1 MSGKE
6 TNPTYV
12 ELIDSTYDKI
22 PDHHFNGQ
30 NSEKLK
36 ESQHEDTI
44 PRGFPD
50 NNLTDSLGYEIP
62 KQGRPSGQLQPQR
75 QQHNDLPELP
85 RDTTQRHQ
93 LETKLPNN
101 QNFSKRSKR
110 PFIVAVL
117 VLTIIII
124 ASGVATFLV
133 FHFKEQENKPTMP
146 TTSFHISTI
155 MTTMASSVLSSVS
168 TTSLIQ
174 STPISQTMAP
184 ATVSKTE
191 AVDTSTT
198 TTTVI
203 PTTVITTTTTTVIQ
217 TANPVTTVPTTVHST
232 TPSPFT
238 RRIIQ
243 TANPV
248 TTVPTTETSTT
259 PSSATTTVIQTPNP
273 VTAVPTT
280 ETLTTSSSATTTFT
294 QTTNPVTPVPTTE
307 TSTTPNPATT
317 TVIQTTNP
325 VTPVPTTETSTTPS
339 AASTTVIQTT
349 NPVTTVPT
357 TETSTT
363 PSAATTTVIQ
373 TTNPVTP
380 VPTTETST
388 TPSAATTTVIQTT
401 NPVTPVPTT
410 ETSTTP
416 SPATTT
422 VIQTTNPVTPVPT
435 TETSTTPSA
444 ATTTVIQTTKPVTT
458 VPTTE
463 TSTTPS
469 PATTTVI
476 QTTHPA
482 FTISLTGT
490 FRDCQELKINGYR
503 NDGVYTTYPYLSIQ
517 SPVRVYCDMR
527 TDGGGWTVF
536 QHRRDG
542 SVDFYLPWDDYKN
555 GFGEPDGEYWIGNDH
570 LHQLTSWGNSD
581 FYVRL
586 EKFTGGWAYAKYN
599 NFTVADESDGYRM
612 RLKVG
617 SYRGNAGDSIESHG
631 TTNTNGYKFSTS
643 DIDNDFAPA
652 SCTVARQGA
661 WWHNI
666 CTWANLN
673 GRYGNGSCI
682 VSGNCNF
689 WYSLTNSFSGV
700 KTSFMMV
707 RRVL

>member
-1 MSGKE
+1 MLGRTGEGKCLDLTCAEMNVFQAHAFSGNSE

-22 PDHHFNGQ
+22 PD
-30 NSEKLK
+30 
-36 ESQHEDTI
+36 
-44 PRGFPD
+44 D

-174 STPISQTMAP
+174 T
-184 ATVSKTE
+184 
-191 AVDTSTT
+191 
-198 TTTVI
+198 
-203 PTTVITTTTTTVIQ
+203 
-217 TANPVTTVPTTVHST
+217 
-232 TPSPFT
+232 
-238 RRIIQ
+238 
-243 TANPV
+243 
-248 TTVPTTETSTT
+248 
-259 PSSATTTVIQTPNP
+259 
-273 VTAVPTT
+273 
-280 ETLTTSSSATTTFT
+280 
-294 QTTNPVTPVPTTE
+294 
-307 TSTTPNPATT
+307 
-317 TVIQTTNP
+317 
-325 VTPVPTTETSTTPS
+325 
-339 AASTTVIQTT
+339 
-349 NPVTTVPT
+349 
-357 TETSTT
+357 
-363 PSAATTTVIQ
+363 
-373 TTNPVTP
+373 
-380 VPTTETST
+380 
-388 TPSAATTTVIQTT
+388 
-401 NPVTPVPTT
+401 
-410 ETSTTP
+410 
-416 SPATTT
+416 
-422 VIQTTNPVTPVPT
+422 
-435 TETSTTPSA
+435 
-444 ATTTVIQTTKPVTT
+444 
-458 VPTTE
+458 
-463 TSTTPS
+463 
-469 PATTTVI
+469 
-476 QTTHPA
+476 